1 MLLVPPSAAWD
12 GLAPA
17 RPGPAMADE
26 ASSPTA
32 SRRHRYDKRDY
43 MYQAAVDLASIRI
56 CGYETPVP

>member
-1 MLLVPPSAAWD
+1 
-12 GLAPA
+12 
-17 RPGPAMADE
+17 MADE

-43 MYQAAVDLASIRI
+43 MYKATVDLASIQI